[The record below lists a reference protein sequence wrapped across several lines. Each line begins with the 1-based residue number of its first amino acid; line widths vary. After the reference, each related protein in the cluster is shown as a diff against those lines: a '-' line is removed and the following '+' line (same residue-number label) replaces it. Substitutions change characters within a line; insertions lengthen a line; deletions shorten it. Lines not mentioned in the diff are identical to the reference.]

1 MKHCILATAGH
12 VDHGKTTLIKALTGT
27 DTDRLPE
34 EKARGITIDLG
45 FAHLSLPG
53 LSIGVIDVP
62 GHEDFVR
69 NMIAGIGSIDLALLV
84 VAADDGWMPQT
95 EEHLQILEYAGVQ
108 RAVVAITKSDV
119 GDVARVSG
127 EVRAR
132 LAGTA
137 FASAPIIITAART
150 GGGIEEL
157 NSALAEQFLAVPQQ
171 GDAGKPRLFVD
182 RVFTA
187 RGSGTV
193 VTGTL
198 TGGRLTR
205 GESVSVQPHGVTS
218 RLRGVQ
224 SHNQALEVAVP
235 GMRTALNLAD
245 ATTEQLERGA
255 IIIAPGSGE
264 ATMTIDVKITRSS
277 RLPPTA
283 RALRNNT
290 MVHVHYGSAR
300 AVARITL
307 LDRDELSAGEG
318 GLARLRFASAI
329 FVFSGDRFIIRDSSE
344 QQTLGGGIVL
354 DPEADRVRFRS
365 SVQRAFLRARAEAP
379 NDCTMLLRSLLARE
393 GFQGRVRLL
402 QQSRCSAEEVDETVT
417 TLCAAGQLWANAHI
431 VADAAW
437 WRDLRKRAAGII
449 DEEHRTHPDRAG
461 LDLAQLRS
469 ALRTPPLIF
478 DRFVEDLCRDGFAQ
492 VRNAIKR
499 AAHQPSLPPQL
510 HAAGERIRTLLAQHP
525 LEPPSRAELAPNAAA
540 QQALRFLCE
549 SGEVVAVSEDVLLA
563 ATAFAQAKSA
573 IVQHLRRNPAGATLS
588 ELRQAVGST
597 RRVMVPLLE
606 RLDRDGLTIR
616 NGDRRRLR

>member
-95 EEHLQILEYAGVQ
+95 EEHLQLLHYVGVQ
-108 RAVVAITKSDV
+108 QAVVAVTKSDV
-119 GDVARVSG
+119 GDAARVRS
-127 EVRAR
+127 EVHAR

-137 FASAPIIITAART
+137 FAAAPIIITAART

-157 NSALAEQFLAVPQQ
+157 KTALAQQLAELTCSS
-171 GDAGKPRLFVD
+171 DIGKPRLFVD

-198 TGGRLTR
+198 LGGRFTR
-205 GESVSVQPHGVTS
+205 GQAVSVEPHGLTS
-218 RLRGVQ
+218 RLRGLQ
-224 SHNQALEVAVP
+224 SHNQAVEFAVP

-245 ATTEQLERGA
+245 VTTEQLERGA
-255 IIIAPGSGE
+255 IITAPASGD
-264 ATMTIDVKITRSS
+264 AAMTIDAQITRSS

-283 RALRNNT
+283 RALRNDT
-290 MVHVHYGSAR
+290 TVHVHYGSAR
-300 AVARITL
+300 AVAHITL
-307 LDRDELSAGEG
+307 LDCDELLPGKG
-318 GLARLRFASAI
+318 GIARLRFASRI
-329 FVFSGDRFIIRDSSE
+329 FVFAGDRFIMRDSSE

-354 DPEADRVRFRS
+354 DPEADGVRFRS
-365 SVQRAFLRARAEAP
+365 RAQRAFLSARAEAP
-379 NDCTMLLRSLLARE
+379 NDCAVLLRPLLERE
-393 GFQGRVRLL
+393 HFQRRFGLL
-402 QQSRCSAEEVDETVT
+402 QKSRCSAEEVDEAVR

-431 VADAAW
+431 VADAGW

-449 DEEHRTHPDRAG
+449 DEEHRAHPDRAG
-461 LDLAQLRS
+461 LDVAQLRS
-469 ALRTPPLIF
+469 VLRNPPSVF
-478 DRFVEDLCRDGFAQ
+478 DSLVTELCRDGFAQ

-499 AAHQPSLPPQL
+499 AAHRPSLPPHLQS
-510 HAAGERIRTLLAQHP
+510 AGERIRTLLAQHR
-525 LEPPSRAELAPNAAA
+525 LEPPSRAELASNVAE

-549 SGEVVAVSEDVLLA
+549 SGEVVAVNEDVLLA
-563 ATAFAQAKSA
+563 ATAFAQAKNA
-573 IVQHLRRNPAGATLS
+573 IAEHLRRNPAGATLS
-588 ELRQAVGST
+588 ELRQALGST

-616 NGDRRRLR
+616 NGDRRRL